1 MADEE
6 KNKTEEET
14 KEDTEHKFD
23 PDSDACGVAGGCGER
38 SKKQPRRSRSD
49 GDSGI
54 S

>member
-23 PDSDACGVAGGCGER
+23 PDSDACGVCGGCGGEE
-38 SKKQPRRSRSD
+38 
-49 GDSGI
+49 
-54 S
+54 